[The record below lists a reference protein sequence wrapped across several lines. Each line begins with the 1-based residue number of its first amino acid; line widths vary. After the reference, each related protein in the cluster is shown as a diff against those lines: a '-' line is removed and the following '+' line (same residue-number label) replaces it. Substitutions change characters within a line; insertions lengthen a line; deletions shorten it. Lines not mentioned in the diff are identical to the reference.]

1 MTSSASASISAAD
14 EQALRE
20 LVAAAQVAQ
29 SDQPALLAL
38 HTPGVVIVNLAG
50 RRVLGHDALSA
61 AMAGA
66 LASPL
71 RDVRTTVEV
80 IDIRPVSPDTVIV
93 SCLKTVH
100 DGRAG
105 AVDDLPV
112 TGALSYV
119 VTRVDGSWL
128 IALAQTTPIVQAGEG
143 RSARSER

>member
-1 MTSSASASISAAD
+1 MTSSASASIKPAD
-14 EQALRE
+14 EHAIRE

-29 SDQPALLAL
+29 SDQPTLLAL

-50 RRVLGHDALSA
+50 RRVLGHDAFSA

-71 RDVRTTVEV
+71 RDVLTTVEV
-80 IDIRPVSPDTVIV
+80 IDIRPVSPDAAIV

-100 DGRAG
+100 DGRAA
-105 AVDDLPV
+105 AVSDLPV

-128 IALAQTTPIVQAGEG
+128 IAFAQTTPIVEAGAG
-143 RSARSER
+143 RAAGSER